1 VQTGAVA
8 AKKTMHPSPEERA
21 KCACVLGRGFSV
33 RVSGRVFLCVC
44 CAPNLRLHGARN
56 VHLGQ
61 RHEGQHAWGLASAS
75 TLRRYLPFVPVPP
88 TKGGS
93 GAIGR
98 RPWVVSSPTVQV
110 FSRSNRSKHCGKY
123 VVPTEKVYR
132 SKGRATRLDEAERV
146 RAVRGALHGPGTVC
160 GPYP

>member
-98 RPWVVSSPTVQV
+98 WVVPDLQFECSHAQIAV
-110 FSRSNRSKHCGKY
+110 NI
-123 VVPTEKVYR
+123 VVNTSFPPKRCTGL
-132 SKGRATRLDEAERV
+132 GRATRLDEAERV